1 MDNTD
6 DPISK
11 CSDSGSKPTPTTW
24 QSAKYTKL
32 KYFMQTPRK
41 AVSEDC
47 DSKSG
52 AFTATVPDVTV
63 ALRNDNCG
71 WNICALPHHGHPSR

>member
-47 DSKSG
+47 DS
-52 AFTATVPDVTV
+52 
-63 ALRNDNCG
+63 
-71 WNICALPHHGHPSR
+71 